1 MLGKFIYSLLLL
13 PKDNLSLISLF
24 YSSLYAMTNVF
35 ASLLL
40 LLFTLIIKSRIYIH
54 SSLTL
59 IISIF
64 RTLAYLTYN
73 HIEFLNFN
81 STF

>member
-35 ASLLL
+35 ASLFL